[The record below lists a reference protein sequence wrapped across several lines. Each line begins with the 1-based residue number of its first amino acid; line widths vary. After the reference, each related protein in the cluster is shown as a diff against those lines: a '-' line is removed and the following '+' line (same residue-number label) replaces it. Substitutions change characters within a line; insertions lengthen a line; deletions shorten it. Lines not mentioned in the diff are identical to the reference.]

1 MSVPVY
7 LFSGF
12 LDSGKTTLIKD
23 TFQDS
28 NFMEGVA
35 HTLLIRFEQGEVD
48 YEEDFLKERGID
60 LVTLEKHDEMSAELA
75 AFLQQDYQPNQVF
88 IECNGMQ
95 SLEPLIAHLP
105 NEWLIVQL
113 LTTVDAQTF
122 ELYINAMRSVLF
134 EQLRFSDVVICNRC
148 REDTKAAVLRGNI
161 KAINPRATIYYEAE
175 FGQPATLKEG
185 TLPFDKKAPLLDI
198 KDDDYGLWY
207 MDASEHPDDYEGKS
221 IILRGKFAQELPGYK
236 QSFIFGR
243 QAMVCCENDTN
254 LCGLTVTGVRID
266 EMNLG
271 DWIEV
276 EGQLTGLELDQG
288 QKTLILKA
296 ERVQFYNPPR
306 DEFVYFS

>member
-1 MSVPVY
+1 MAIPVY

-23 TFQDS
+23 TFQDA
-28 NFMEGVA
+28 NFMKGSS
-35 HTLLIRFEQGEVD
+35 HTLLIRFEQGEVE
-48 YEEDFLKERGID
+48 YEPDFLKKHGID
-60 LVTLEKHDEMSAELA
+60 LVTLEKHTEMTPALA
-75 AFLQQDYQPNQVF
+75 TSFQQDYMPNQVF
-88 IECNGMQ
+88 IECNGTQ

-113 LTTVDAQTF
+113 LTTVDTQTF
-122 ELYINAMRSVLF
+122 DLYINAMRPLLF

-148 REDTKAAVLRGNI
+148 QENTKASILRGNI
-161 KAINPRATIYYEAE
+161 KAINPRATIYYEAK
-175 FGQPATLKEG
+175 FGEPATLKEG
-185 TLPFDKKAPLLDI
+185 ILPFNKNVALLDI

-207 MDASEHPDDYEGKS
+207 MDAMEHPEDYEGKS
-221 IILRGKFAQELPGYK
+221 IILRGKFAQELPGYH

-276 EGQLTGLELDQG
+276 EGKLTCLDLDQG
-288 QKTLILKA
+288 RKTLILKA
-296 ERVQFYNPPR
+296 ERVQFYHPPK